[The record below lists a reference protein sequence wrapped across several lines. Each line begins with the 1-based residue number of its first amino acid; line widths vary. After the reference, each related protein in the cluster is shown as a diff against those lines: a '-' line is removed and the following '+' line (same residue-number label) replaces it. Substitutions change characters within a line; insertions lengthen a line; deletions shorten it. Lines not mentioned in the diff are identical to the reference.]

1 MELKFKRM
9 RIYERKT
16 GFSCHTHEVSS
27 REGKNDCVQ
36 CVQGE
41 EENDIRI
48 KRRRKIFGSNC
59 FYFVIWLNSSRISKK
74 YVYAVCGILLLSCL
88 YIALGESLCLITT
101 FWKKNDERE
110 EVVLLSLEVQ
120 WN

>member
-59 FYFVIWLNSSRISKK
+59 FYFVIWLNSSGK
-74 YVYAVCGILLLSCL
+74 YQRSMCTPYVGYFCFHA
-88 YIALGESLCLITT
+88 YI
-101 FWKKNDERE
+101 
-110 EVVLLSLEVQ
+110 
-120 WN
+120 